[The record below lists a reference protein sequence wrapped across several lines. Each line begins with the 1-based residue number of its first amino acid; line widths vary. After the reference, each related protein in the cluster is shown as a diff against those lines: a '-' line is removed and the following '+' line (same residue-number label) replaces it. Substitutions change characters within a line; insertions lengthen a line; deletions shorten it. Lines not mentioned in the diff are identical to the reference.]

1 MHTMDASVQP
11 AALSHRVGLVHSRGH
26 PVQHSAELPARVIVD
41 HSKTTR
47 LQSSLELQA
56 HKLALL
62 HMEHL
67 LAQDVPSVGRDL
79 AVSAL
84 ELLVVGSGLLISK
97 EGKLFKK
104 IRLQLK
110 QQAVR
115 VRI

>member
-1 MHTMDASVQP
+1 M
-11 AALSHRVGLVHSRGH
+11 
-26 PVQHSAELPARVIVD
+26 QHSGELPARVIVD

-56 HKLALL
+56 HNLALL

-67 LAQDVPSVGRDL
+67 PAQDVPSVGRDL

-84 ELLVVGSGLLISK
+84 ELLVVGSRLFISK

-115 VRI
+115 GRI